1 MIVMTPEHMNV
12 FAGAGWSKAKFYQ
25 ELEPLLQMDPELSA
39 RGALGIEEGIPLSS
53 NEETVFG
60 SQSGREIRKLPAW
73 SPMVV
78 RAGGGAG
85 GFSAIL
91 EGWGPGSKGSTPI
104 THRIGN

>member
-1 MIVMTPEHMNV
+1 MNV
-12 FAGAGWSKAKFYQ
+12 FAAAGWAKRMFYE
-25 ELEPLLQMDPELSA
+25 ELEPLLQMDPDLSA
-39 RGALGIEEGIPLSS
+39 RGASGIEEGIPVSS

-60 SQSGREIRKLPAW
+60 SVAGREIRKLPEW

-91 EGWGPGSKGSTPI
+91 EGWVPGSKGSTPI
-104 THRIGN
+104 THRIGV

>member
-12 FAGAGWSKAKFYQ
+12 FEAAGWTKGKFYE
-25 ELEPLLQMDPELSA
+25 ELEPLLQMDPESSA
-39 RGALGIEEGIPLSS
+39 RGASGIEEGIPTRG

-60 SQSGREIRKLPAW
+60 SVAGQNIRKLPEW

-91 EGWGPGSKGSTPI
+91 EGWVPGSKGSTPI
-104 THRIGN
+104 THVIAG